1 MLAYTLK
8 RLLLAVPA
16 LFGLPVI
23 VFLIMAMIPGD
34 PATAILGSY
43 ATPENVERL
52 NRQLGLD
59 RSLFEQYLVWL
70 GNLLQ
75 GDFGRSYNLNRPV
88 IDEVLERF
96 SATLILAGAALL
108 LCSIFGLLAG
118 VVTAVRQYGWA
129 DKIVTFFVLIGISVP
144 SFWLGLLLILAFA
157 VWRPW
162 LPASGMFAI
171 YGGGDLPDLLHHLV
185 LPAVTLAVVAT
196 GVIARLTR
204 AAMLEVLRQD
214 YIRTA
219 RAKGVGEQRVI
230 YRHAFKAALVSVIPV
245 IGVQAGFV
253 LGGAVY
259 IETVFQWPGIG
270 RMLVTA
276 ISTRDLLL
284 VQGGVLVVAT
294 RYVLLNLVTDLLQHL
309 ADAGRRRY
317 MRRTPLPC
325 PRLPDIG
332 PGGLRRCGCSCAI
345 NWRPSAPA
353 SCCLSCSSWRSHRSC
368 RCTIR
373 RRRTRST
380 VCCVR
385 WPKAIFSAPI
395 TWVEI
400 FSPDCSGAA
409 ASACL
414 SAFPPPPWR
423 RLSAPRSASLP
434 ATSAAAPIPS

>member
-1 MLAYTLK
+1 MLAYTVK
-8 RLLLAVPA
+8 RLVLAVPV
-16 LFGLPVI
+16 LLGLTVI

-43 ATPENVERL
+43 ATPENVARL

-59 RSLFEQYLVWL
+59 RSLVEQYFVWV
-70 GNLLQ
+70 GNLVQ

-108 LCSIFGLLAG
+108 LCSVFGLIAG
-118 VVTAVRQYGWA
+118 VVTAVRQYGWT
-129 DKIVTFFVLIGISVP
+129 DRIVTFFVLIGISVP

-157 VWRPW
+157 VSLRW

-171 YGGGDLPDLLHHLV
+171 YGGGDLPDLLRHLA

-219 RAKGVGEQRVI
+219 RAKGVSERRVV

-284 VQGGVLVVAT
+284 VQGGVLVVAAS
-294 RYVLLNLVTDLLQHL
+294 YVLFNLVTDLLQHL
-309 ADAGRRRY
+309 ID
-317 MRRTPLPC
+317 
-325 PRLPDIG
+325 PRL
-332 PGGLRRCGCSCAI
+332 
-345 NWRPSAPA
+345 
-353 SCCLSCSSWRSHRSC
+353 RS
-368 RCTIR
+368 
-373 RRRTRST
+373 
-380 VCCVR
+380 
-385 WPKAIFSAPI
+385 
-395 TWVEI
+395 
-400 FSPDCSGAA
+400 
-409 ASACL
+409 
-414 SAFPPPPWR
+414 
-423 RLSAPRSASLP
+423 
-434 ATSAAAPIPS
+434 